1 MDSNHRTHMRTDL
14 QSAAFS
20 HSAIC
25 PKIICTFSMLSYYTI
40 RFSLCQYFFYIFSQ
54 KLIKQ
59 EELTIPPAL
68 VKLIYSDTLPQI
80 SHVQLPSPVFITIM
94 MVLPVVFVNLKSVF
108 PKETVA
114 SSSRLA

>member
-40 RFSLCQYFFYIFSQ
+40 RFYLCQYFFYIFSR

-59 EELTIPPAL
+59 EKLIISPAL
-68 VKLIYSDTLPQI
+68 VKLLYSYFAQT
-80 SHVQLPSPVFITIM
+80 SHVQLPSTAPITSII
-94 MVLPVVFVNLKSVF
+94 VLPVVFVNLKSIF

>member
-40 RFSLCQYFFYIFSQ
+40 RFSLCQYFFYIFLQ
-54 KLIKQ
+54 KFKQEKLI
-59 EELTIPPAL
+59 ISPAL
-68 VKLIYSDTLPQI
+68 VKLLYSYFAQT
-80 SHVQLPSPVFITIM
+80 SHVQLPSTAPITSII
-94 MVLPVVFVNLKSVF
+94 VLPVVFVNLKSIF